1 MRVMRSQVAKL
12 TNRPFVRNVLVV
24 ATGTAMAQI
33 IYMALSPIIT
43 RLYGP
48 EAYGLMGAF
57 MAIVLIISPVA
68 ALTYPIAIVLP
79 KQVEDARSLMIL
91 SFLISAA
98 SSIFLIL
105 ILLMF
110 YQEIVDLFHLNTLS
124 PFLLLLPAVV
134 LFSGSLQIAEG
145 WLIRTKQFKVTAKV
159 AVLHALILQGS
170 MVLVG
175 LLYAEAAVL
184 IVLSVLA
191 IMIRS
196 ALMFKLSQ
204 KPLRLQLEFG
214 LERRIELKKT
224 AIRYK
229 DFPVYRAPEVFI
241 DAISL
246 GLPVL
251 LLASF
256 FGPAAAGFYSIGYT
270 VLLIPSQLIGKSVG
284 DVFYPRISDAANN
297 GENMSELIKKAT
309 YYLAGAGVLPY
320 VIVIAFGPALFSFVF
335 GTEWVVAGEYARWI
349 ALWSFFK
356 FLNKPSMTALPAL
369 SAQAFNLYSTI
380 ITLIVRIV
388 ALAIG
393 YYTFES
399 DLIAIALFSI
409 TGAALNIV
417 FIFMTLN
424 ISKKHDLRNKQFDF
438 RKGMGE

>member
-256 FGPAAAGFYSIGYT
+256 FGPAAAGFYSIG
-270 VLLIPSQLIGKSVG
+270 
-284 DVFYPRISDAANN
+284 
-297 GENMSELIKKAT
+297 
-309 YYLAGAGVLPY
+309 
-320 VIVIAFGPALFSFVF
+320 
-335 GTEWVVAGEYARWI
+335 
-349 ALWSFFK
+349 
-356 FLNKPSMTALPAL
+356 
-369 SAQAFNLYSTI
+369 
-380 ITLIVRIV
+380 
-388 ALAIG
+388 
-393 YYTFES
+393 
-399 DLIAIALFSI
+399 LIAKLETAVPTGFQPQFFS
-409 TGAALNIV
+409 
-417 FIFMTLN
+417 
-424 ISKKHDLRNKQFDF
+424 
-438 RKGMGE
+438 

>member
-1 MRVMRSQVAKL
+1 MRAMRSQVAKI
-12 TNRPFVRNVLVV
+12 TNKPFVRNVLVV

-79 KQVEDARSLMIL
+79 KRVEDARSLIFL

-98 SSIFLIL
+98 SSIFLTL
-105 ILLMF
+105 ILLLF
-110 YQEIVDLFHLNTLS
+110 YQQIIDLFQLKTLS

-349 ALWSFFK
+349 ALWSFLK

-409 TGAALNIV
+409 TGAVLNIV

>member
-1 MRVMRSQVAKL
+1 MRSQVAKI
-12 TNRPFVRNVLVV
+12 TNKPFVRNVLVV

-79 KQVEDARSLMIL
+79 KRVEDARSLIFL

-98 SSIFLIL
+98 SSIFLTL
-105 ILLMF
+105 ILLLF
-110 YQEIVDLFHLNTLS
+110 YQQIIDLFQLKTLS

-409 TGAALNIV
+409 TGAVLNIV